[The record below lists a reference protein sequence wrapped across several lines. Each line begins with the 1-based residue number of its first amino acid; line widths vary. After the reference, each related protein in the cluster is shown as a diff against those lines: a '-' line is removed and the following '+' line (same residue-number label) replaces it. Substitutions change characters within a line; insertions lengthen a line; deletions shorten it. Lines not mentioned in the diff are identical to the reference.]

1 MTAYCPRSQYERDE
15 LGPEWMMRVVASRQ
29 RTSALPNNKKV
40 IVVDDDPSVL
50 KGIARLLKMSGF
62 DPILFDSAE
71 SFEDIRDV
79 SGACCLV
86 IDIHLRGKSGFEL
99 KQALGEKLPVIF
111 MTASDSEVVSAVA
124 REVGCVAFLRKP
136 FPAKSLIDPIKTIV
150 GGSGLSYPH

>member
-1 MTAYCPRSQYERDE
+1 
-15 LGPEWMMRVVASRQ
+15 MMGVVASRH
-29 RTSALPNNKKV
+29 RISALPNNKKV

-71 SFEDIRDV
+71 SCFEDIRDI

-124 REVGCVAFLRKP
+124 CEVGCVAFLRKP

>member
-1 MTAYCPRSQYERDE
+1 
-15 LGPEWMMRVVASRQ
+15 MMGVVASRH
-29 RTSALPNNKKV
+29 RISALPNNKKV

-71 SFEDIRDV
+71 SCFEDIRDI

-111 MTASDSEVVSAVA
+111 MTASDSEV
-124 REVGCVAFLRKP
+124 GCVAFLRKP

-150 GGSGLSYPH
+150 GGSGLNYPH

>member
-1 MTAYCPRSQYERDE
+1 
-15 LGPEWMMRVVASRQ
+15 MMGVVASRH
-29 RTSALPNNKKV
+29 RISALPNNKKV

-71 SFEDIRDV
+71 SCFEDIRDI

-86 IDIHLRGKSGFEL
+86 IVIHLRGKSGFEL

-111 MTASDSEVVSAVA
+111 MTASDSEVVSAAA

-150 GGSGLSYPH
+150 GGSGLNYPH